1 MAKRTILVDSARR
14 ELEKHGTETF
24 PMTVNH
30 DDLWSFEG
38 KNVPIHWHNDL
49 EINLIRE
56 GEAVFQVYQKS
67 YRVRTGEGFLLNRN
81 VPHSCSSPGNEH
93 VRYSTILVRPDFL
106 YGDFGSDVERKCFQP
121 FLQNSAIPCIYL
133 TGFDENGKEI
143 LQKLNQVEEAFDRK
157 RFCYELKIKGLL
169 CEAFAMIL
177 YGHRQELTK
186 EKMSKTLKAGAIYTR
201 VNDQNTPRELTANME
216 HTEYLWR
223 KRFGID
229 MTPSEKLMKLLEDV
243 GDWSETRWDIDRHS
257 YNIHNPEYQIN
268 VLDSQDTYETLSYF
282 YDDERMLYAPLKLNY
297 LTTTLYETE
306 LWYMDMGR
314 CLIPKPEH
322 KYDIEHGVY
331 YYYIEK
337 DSLNGKLL
345 PLFAYGKSQ
354 CCDRSGREVPVLIF
368 ENKKMRTKFENWL
381 EDNLFLKEKYIADLE
396 NSAIFQ
402 HIKRKEAKNGK
413 STCGVLEV
421 AVAFRFYKKWIKQR
435 EEI

>member
-81 VPHSCSSPGNEH
+81 VPHSCSSPGNDH

-186 EKMSKTLKAGAIYTR
+186 FVPANLQELERLEKMLNYLNMHFTEVISLQDLADQVHLSREVCCRLFKKMTGKTITGYLEEYR
-201 VNDQNTPRELTANME
+201 VNKSFSLVQSGQYSMTQI
-216 HTEYLWR
+216 TEMVGFSNPSRFASAFR
-223 KRFGID
+223 KRFGCN
-229 MTPSEKLMKLLEDV
+229 PGE
-243 GDWSETRWDIDRHS
+243 
-257 YNIHNPEYQIN
+257 YNSVKH
-268 VLDSQDTYETLSYF
+268 
-282 YDDERMLYAPLKLNY
+282 
-297 LTTTLYETE
+297 
-306 LWYMDMGR
+306 
-314 CLIPKPEH
+314 
-322 KYDIEHGVY
+322 
-331 YYYIEK
+331 
-337 DSLNGKLL
+337 
-345 PLFAYGKSQ
+345 
-354 CCDRSGREVPVLIF
+354 
-368 ENKKMRTKFENWL
+368 
-381 EDNLFLKEKYIADLE
+381 
-396 NSAIFQ
+396 
-402 HIKRKEAKNGK
+402 
-413 STCGVLEV
+413 
-421 AVAFRFYKKWIKQR
+421 
-435 EEI
+435 

>member
-186 EKMSKTLKAGAIYTR
+186 FVPANLKELERLEKMLNYLNMHFTEVISLQDLADQVHLSREVCCRLFKKMTGKTITGYLEEYR
-201 VNDQNTPRELTANME
+201 VNKSFSLVQSGQYSMTQI
-216 HTEYLWR
+216 TEMVGFSNPSRFASAFR
-223 KRFGID
+223 KRFGCN
-229 MTPSEKLMKLLEDV
+229 PGE
-243 GDWSETRWDIDRHS
+243 
-257 YNIHNPEYQIN
+257 YNSVKH
-268 VLDSQDTYETLSYF
+268 
-282 YDDERMLYAPLKLNY
+282 
-297 LTTTLYETE
+297 
-306 LWYMDMGR
+306 
-314 CLIPKPEH
+314 
-322 KYDIEHGVY
+322 
-331 YYYIEK
+331 
-337 DSLNGKLL
+337 
-345 PLFAYGKSQ
+345 
-354 CCDRSGREVPVLIF
+354 
-368 ENKKMRTKFENWL
+368 
-381 EDNLFLKEKYIADLE
+381 
-396 NSAIFQ
+396 
-402 HIKRKEAKNGK
+402 
-413 STCGVLEV
+413 
-421 AVAFRFYKKWIKQR
+421 
-435 EEI
+435 

>member
-186 EKMSKTLKAGAIYTR
+186 FVPANLQELERLEKMLNYLNMHFTEVISLQDLADQVHLSREVCCRLFKKMTGKTITGYLEEYR
-201 VNDQNTPRELTANME
+201 VNKSFSLVQSGQYSMTQI
-216 HTEYLWR
+216 TEMMGFSNPSRFASAFR
-223 KRFGID
+223 KRFGCN
-229 MTPSEKLMKLLEDV
+229 PGEY
-243 GDWSETRWDIDRHS
+243 HS
-257 YNIHNPEYQIN
+257 VKH
-268 VLDSQDTYETLSYF
+268 
-282 YDDERMLYAPLKLNY
+282 
-297 LTTTLYETE
+297 
-306 LWYMDMGR
+306 
-314 CLIPKPEH
+314 
-322 KYDIEHGVY
+322 
-331 YYYIEK
+331 
-337 DSLNGKLL
+337 
-345 PLFAYGKSQ
+345 
-354 CCDRSGREVPVLIF
+354 
-368 ENKKMRTKFENWL
+368 
-381 EDNLFLKEKYIADLE
+381 
-396 NSAIFQ
+396 
-402 HIKRKEAKNGK
+402 
-413 STCGVLEV
+413 
-421 AVAFRFYKKWIKQR
+421 
-435 EEI
+435 

>member
-121 FLQNSAIPCIYL
+121 FLQNSAIPCIHL

-169 CEAFAMIL
+169 CDAFAMLL

-186 EKMSKTLKAGAIYTR
+186 FVPANLQELERLEKM
-201 VNDQNTPRELTANME
+201 
-216 HTEYLWR
+216 
-223 KRFGID
+223 
-229 MTPSEKLMKLLEDV
+229 
-243 GDWSETRWDIDRHS
+243 
-257 YNIHNPEYQIN
+257 
-268 VLDSQDTYETLSYF
+268 
-282 YDDERMLYAPLKLNY
+282 LNY
-297 LTTTLYETE
+297 LNMHFTE
-306 LWYMDMGR
+306 V
-314 CLIPKPEH
+314 I
-322 KYDIEHGVY
+322 
-331 YYYIEK
+331 
-337 DSLNGKLL
+337 SLQDLADQVHL
-345 PLFAYGKSQ
+345 S
-354 CCDRSGREVPVLIF
+354 REVCCRLF
-368 ENKKMRTKFENWL
+368 KKMTGKTITGYL
-381 EDNLFLKEKYIADLE
+381 EEYRAN
-396 NSAIFQ
+396 
-402 HIKRKEAKNGK
+402 K
-413 STCGVLEV
+413 SFSLVQSGQYSMTQITEMVGFSNPSRF
-421 AVAFRFYKKWIKQR
+421 ASAFRKQFGCNPG
-435 EEI
+435 EYHSVKH

>member
-56 GEAVFQVYQKS
+56 GEAIFQVYQKS

-169 CEAFAMIL
+169 CEVFAMIL

-186 EKMSKTLKAGAIYTR
+186 FVPANLQELERLEKMLNYLNMHFTEVISLQDLADQVHLSREVCCRLFKKMTGKTITGYLEEYR
-201 VNDQNTPRELTANME
+201 VNKSFSLVQSGQYSMTQI
-216 HTEYLWR
+216 TEMVGFSNPSRFASAFR
-223 KRFGID
+223 KRFGCN
-229 MTPSEKLMKLLEDV
+229 PGE
-243 GDWSETRWDIDRHS
+243 
-257 YNIHNPEYQIN
+257 YNSVKH
-268 VLDSQDTYETLSYF
+268 
-282 YDDERMLYAPLKLNY
+282 
-297 LTTTLYETE
+297 
-306 LWYMDMGR
+306 
-314 CLIPKPEH
+314 
-322 KYDIEHGVY
+322 
-331 YYYIEK
+331 
-337 DSLNGKLL
+337 
-345 PLFAYGKSQ
+345 
-354 CCDRSGREVPVLIF
+354 
-368 ENKKMRTKFENWL
+368 
-381 EDNLFLKEKYIADLE
+381 
-396 NSAIFQ
+396 
-402 HIKRKEAKNGK
+402 
-413 STCGVLEV
+413 
-421 AVAFRFYKKWIKQR
+421 
-435 EEI
+435 

>member
-56 GEAVFQVYQKS
+56 GEAVFQVYQEC
-67 YRVRTGEGFLLNRN
+67 YRVRPGEGFLLNRN
-81 VPHSCSSPGNEH
+81 VPHSCSSAGNEH

-186 EKMSKTLKAGAIYTR
+186 FVPANLQELERLEKM
-201 VNDQNTPRELTANME
+201 
-216 HTEYLWR
+216 
-223 KRFGID
+223 
-229 MTPSEKLMKLLEDV
+229 
-243 GDWSETRWDIDRHS
+243 
-257 YNIHNPEYQIN
+257 
-268 VLDSQDTYETLSYF
+268 
-282 YDDERMLYAPLKLNY
+282 LNY
-297 LTTTLYETE
+297 LN
-306 LWYMDMGR
+306 MHRSNFSSGPGR
-314 CLIPKPEH
+314 SGAFVKR
-322 KYDIEHGVY
+322 
-331 YYYIEK
+331 
-337 DSLNGKLL
+337 SLL
-345 PLFAYGKSQ
+345 PPFQKNDRQNYHRISGRIPCQQKLFAGAEWTVFY
-354 CCDRSGREVPVLIF
+354 DTDHR
-368 ENKKMRTKFENWL
+368 
-381 EDNLFLKEKYIADLE
+381 
-396 NSAIFQ
+396 
-402 HIKRKEAKNGK
+402 NG
-413 STCGVLEV
+413 G
-421 AVAFRFYKKWIKQR
+421 IQ
-435 EEI
+435 

>member
-186 EKMSKTLKAGAIYTR
+186 FVPANLQELERLEKM
-201 VNDQNTPRELTANME
+201 
-216 HTEYLWR
+216 
-223 KRFGID
+223 
-229 MTPSEKLMKLLEDV
+229 
-243 GDWSETRWDIDRHS
+243 
-257 YNIHNPEYQIN
+257 
-268 VLDSQDTYETLSYF
+268 
-282 YDDERMLYAPLKLNY
+282 LNY
-297 LTTTLYETE
+297 LNMHFTE
-306 LWYMDMGR
+306 V
-314 CLIPKPEH
+314 I
-322 KYDIEHGVY
+322 
-331 YYYIEK
+331 
-337 DSLNGKLL
+337 SLQDLADQVHL
-345 PLFAYGKSQ
+345 S
-354 CCDRSGREVPVLIF
+354 REVCCRLF
-368 ENKKMRTKFENWL
+368 KKMTGKTITGYL
-381 EDNLFLKEKYIADLE
+381 EEYRVN
-396 NSAIFQ
+396 
-402 HIKRKEAKNGK
+402 K
-413 STCGVLEV
+413 SFSLVQSGQYSMIQITEMVGFSNPSRF
-421 AVAFRFYKKWIKQR
+421 ASAFRKRVGCNPGEYHSVKH
-435 EEI
+435 

>member
-143 LQKLNQVEEAFDRK
+143 IPTEPNSYKFESFIFDAFEFFDDIAIMRGK
-157 RFCYELKIKGLL
+157 REDDFEPVKN
-169 CEAFAMIL
+169 
-177 YGHRQELTK
+177 K
-186 EKMSKTLKAGAIYTR
+186 EGADSPKTAK
-201 VNDQNTPRELTANME
+201 E
-216 HTEYLWR
+216 
-223 KRFGID
+223 
-229 MTPSEKLMKLLEDV
+229 
-243 GDWSETRWDIDRHS
+243 
-257 YNIHNPEYQIN
+257 
-268 VLDSQDTYETLSYF
+268 
-282 YDDERMLYAPLKLNY
+282 
-297 LTTTLYETE
+297 LYE
-306 LWYMDMGR
+306 
-314 CLIPKPEH
+314 
-322 KYDIEHGVY
+322 KYWEKHG
-331 YYYIEK
+331 
-337 DSLNGKLL
+337 
-345 PLFAYGKSQ
+345 
-354 CCDRSGREVPVLIF
+354 
-368 ENKKMRTKFENWL
+368 KK
-381 EDNLFLKEKYIADLE
+381 
-396 NSAIFQ
+396 
-402 HIKRKEAKNGK
+402 
-413 STCGVLEV
+413 
-421 AVAFRFYKKWIKQR
+421 
-435 EEI
+435 

>member
-143 LQKLNQVEEAFDRK
+143 LQKLNQVEEAFDQK

-186 EKMSKTLKAGAIYTR
+186 FVSANLQELERLEKMLNYLNMHFTEVISLQDLADQVHLSREVCCRLFKKMTGKTITGYLEEYR
-201 VNDQNTPRELTANME
+201 VNKSFSLVQSGQYSMTQI
-216 HTEYLWR
+216 TEMVGFSNPSRFASAFR
-223 KRFGID
+223 KRFGCN
-229 MTPSEKLMKLLEDV
+229 PGE
-243 GDWSETRWDIDRHS
+243 
-257 YNIHNPEYQIN
+257 YNSVKH
-268 VLDSQDTYETLSYF
+268 
-282 YDDERMLYAPLKLNY
+282 
-297 LTTTLYETE
+297 
-306 LWYMDMGR
+306 
-314 CLIPKPEH
+314 
-322 KYDIEHGVY
+322 
-331 YYYIEK
+331 
-337 DSLNGKLL
+337 
-345 PLFAYGKSQ
+345 
-354 CCDRSGREVPVLIF
+354 
-368 ENKKMRTKFENWL
+368 
-381 EDNLFLKEKYIADLE
+381 
-396 NSAIFQ
+396 
-402 HIKRKEAKNGK
+402 
-413 STCGVLEV
+413 
-421 AVAFRFYKKWIKQR
+421 
-435 EEI
+435 

>member
-133 TGFDENGKEI
+133 TGFGENGKEI

-186 EKMSKTLKAGAIYTR
+186 FVPANLQELERLEKMLNYLNMHFTEVISLQDLADQVHLSREVCCRLFKKMTGKTITGYLEEYR
-201 VNDQNTPRELTANME
+201 VNKSFSLVQSGQYSMIQI
-216 HTEYLWR
+216 TEMVGFSNPSRFASAFR
-223 KRFGID
+223 KRFGCN
-229 MTPSEKLMKLLEDV
+229 PGEY
-243 GDWSETRWDIDRHS
+243 HS
-257 YNIHNPEYQIN
+257 VKH
-268 VLDSQDTYETLSYF
+268 
-282 YDDERMLYAPLKLNY
+282 
-297 LTTTLYETE
+297 
-306 LWYMDMGR
+306 
-314 CLIPKPEH
+314 
-322 KYDIEHGVY
+322 
-331 YYYIEK
+331 
-337 DSLNGKLL
+337 
-345 PLFAYGKSQ
+345 
-354 CCDRSGREVPVLIF
+354 
-368 ENKKMRTKFENWL
+368 
-381 EDNLFLKEKYIADLE
+381 
-396 NSAIFQ
+396 
-402 HIKRKEAKNGK
+402 
-413 STCGVLEV
+413 
-421 AVAFRFYKKWIKQR
+421 
-435 EEI
+435 

>member
-121 FLQNSAIPCIYL
+121 FLQNSAIPCIHL

-186 EKMSKTLKAGAIYTR
+186 FVPANLQELERLEKMLNYLNMHFTEVISLQDLADQVHLSREVCCRLFKKMTGKTITGYLEEYR
-201 VNDQNTPRELTANME
+201 VNKSFSLVQSGQYSMTQI
-216 HTEYLWR
+216 TEMVGFSNPSRFASAFR
-223 KRFGID
+223 KRFGCNQG
-229 MTPSEKLMKLLEDV
+229 E
-243 GDWSETRWDIDRHS
+243 
-257 YNIHNPEYQIN
+257 YNSVKH
-268 VLDSQDTYETLSYF
+268 
-282 YDDERMLYAPLKLNY
+282 
-297 LTTTLYETE
+297 
-306 LWYMDMGR
+306 
-314 CLIPKPEH
+314 
-322 KYDIEHGVY
+322 
-331 YYYIEK
+331 
-337 DSLNGKLL
+337 
-345 PLFAYGKSQ
+345 
-354 CCDRSGREVPVLIF
+354 
-368 ENKKMRTKFENWL
+368 
-381 EDNLFLKEKYIADLE
+381 
-396 NSAIFQ
+396 
-402 HIKRKEAKNGK
+402 
-413 STCGVLEV
+413 
-421 AVAFRFYKKWIKQR
+421 
-435 EEI
+435 

>member
-143 LQKLNQVEEAFDRK
+143 LQKLNQVEEAFERK

-186 EKMSKTLKAGAIYTR
+186 FVPANLQELERLEKMLNYLNMHFTEVISLQDLADQVHLSREVCCRLFKKMTGKTITGYLAEYR
-201 VNDQNTPRELTANME
+201 VNKSFSLVQSGQYSMTQI
-216 HTEYLWR
+216 TEMVGFSNPSRFASAFR
-223 KRFGID
+223 KRFGCN
-229 MTPSEKLMKLLEDV
+229 PGE
-243 GDWSETRWDIDRHS
+243 
-257 YNIHNPEYQIN
+257 YNSVKH
-268 VLDSQDTYETLSYF
+268 
-282 YDDERMLYAPLKLNY
+282 
-297 LTTTLYETE
+297 
-306 LWYMDMGR
+306 
-314 CLIPKPEH
+314 
-322 KYDIEHGVY
+322 
-331 YYYIEK
+331 
-337 DSLNGKLL
+337 
-345 PLFAYGKSQ
+345 
-354 CCDRSGREVPVLIF
+354 
-368 ENKKMRTKFENWL
+368 
-381 EDNLFLKEKYIADLE
+381 
-396 NSAIFQ
+396 
-402 HIKRKEAKNGK
+402 
-413 STCGVLEV
+413 
-421 AVAFRFYKKWIKQR
+421 
-435 EEI
+435 

>member
-186 EKMSKTLKAGAIYTR
+186 FVPANLQELERLEKMLNYLNMHFTEVISLQDLADQVHLSREVCCRLFKKMTGKTIIGYLEEYR
-201 VNDQNTPRELTANME
+201 VNKSFSLVQSGQYSMTQI
-216 HTEYLWR
+216 TEMVGFSNPSRFASAFR
-223 KRFGID
+223 KRFGCN
-229 MTPSEKLMKLLEDV
+229 PGE
-243 GDWSETRWDIDRHS
+243 
-257 YNIHNPEYQIN
+257 YNSVKH
-268 VLDSQDTYETLSYF
+268 
-282 YDDERMLYAPLKLNY
+282 
-297 LTTTLYETE
+297 
-306 LWYMDMGR
+306 
-314 CLIPKPEH
+314 
-322 KYDIEHGVY
+322 
-331 YYYIEK
+331 
-337 DSLNGKLL
+337 
-345 PLFAYGKSQ
+345 
-354 CCDRSGREVPVLIF
+354 
-368 ENKKMRTKFENWL
+368 
-381 EDNLFLKEKYIADLE
+381 
-396 NSAIFQ
+396 
-402 HIKRKEAKNGK
+402 
-413 STCGVLEV
+413 
-421 AVAFRFYKKWIKQR
+421 
-435 EEI
+435 

>member
-186 EKMSKTLKAGAIYTR
+186 FVPANLQELERLEKMLNYLNMHFTEVISLQDLADQVHLSREVCCRLFKKMTGKTITGYLEEYR
-201 VNDQNTPRELTANME
+201 VNKSFSLVQSGQYSMT
-216 HTEYLWR
+216 HITEMVGFSNPSRFASAFR
-223 KRFGID
+223 KRFGCN
-229 MTPSEKLMKLLEDV
+229 PGE
-243 GDWSETRWDIDRHS
+243 
-257 YNIHNPEYQIN
+257 YNS
-268 VLDSQDTYETLSYF
+268 V
-282 YDDERMLYAPLKLNY
+282 
-297 LTTTLYETE
+297 
-306 LWYMDMGR
+306 
-314 CLIPKPEH
+314 EH
-322 KYDIEHGVY
+322 
-331 YYYIEK
+331 
-337 DSLNGKLL
+337 
-345 PLFAYGKSQ
+345 
-354 CCDRSGREVPVLIF
+354 
-368 ENKKMRTKFENWL
+368 
-381 EDNLFLKEKYIADLE
+381 
-396 NSAIFQ
+396 
-402 HIKRKEAKNGK
+402 
-413 STCGVLEV
+413 
-421 AVAFRFYKKWIKQR
+421 
-435 EEI
+435 

>member
-56 GEAVFQVYQKS
+56 GEAIFQVYQKS

-186 EKMSKTLKAGAIYTR
+186 FVPANLQELERLEKMLNYLNMHFTEVISLQDLADQVHLSREVCCRLFKKMTGKTITGYLEEYR
-201 VNDQNTPRELTANME
+201 VNKSFSLVQSGQYSMTQI
-216 HTEYLWR
+216 TEMVGFSNPSRFASAFR
-223 KRFGID
+223 KRFGCN
-229 MTPSEKLMKLLEDV
+229 PGEY
-243 GDWSETRWDIDRHS
+243 HS
-257 YNIHNPEYQIN
+257 VKH
-268 VLDSQDTYETLSYF
+268 
-282 YDDERMLYAPLKLNY
+282 
-297 LTTTLYETE
+297 
-306 LWYMDMGR
+306 
-314 CLIPKPEH
+314 
-322 KYDIEHGVY
+322 
-331 YYYIEK
+331 
-337 DSLNGKLL
+337 
-345 PLFAYGKSQ
+345 
-354 CCDRSGREVPVLIF
+354 
-368 ENKKMRTKFENWL
+368 
-381 EDNLFLKEKYIADLE
+381 
-396 NSAIFQ
+396 
-402 HIKRKEAKNGK
+402 
-413 STCGVLEV
+413 
-421 AVAFRFYKKWIKQR
+421 
-435 EEI
+435 

>member
-38 KNVPIHWHNDL
+38 KNVPILWHNDL

-186 EKMSKTLKAGAIYTR
+186 FVPANLQELERLEKMLNYLNMHFTEVISLQDLADQVHLSREVCCRLFKKMTGKTITGYLEEYR
-201 VNDQNTPRELTANME
+201 VNKSFSLVQSGQYSMTQI
-216 HTEYLWR
+216 TEMVGFSNPSRFASAFR
-223 KRFGID
+223 KRFGCN
-229 MTPSEKLMKLLEDV
+229 PGE
-243 GDWSETRWDIDRHS
+243 
-257 YNIHNPEYQIN
+257 YNSVKH
-268 VLDSQDTYETLSYF
+268 
-282 YDDERMLYAPLKLNY
+282 
-297 LTTTLYETE
+297 
-306 LWYMDMGR
+306 
-314 CLIPKPEH
+314 
-322 KYDIEHGVY
+322 
-331 YYYIEK
+331 
-337 DSLNGKLL
+337 
-345 PLFAYGKSQ
+345 
-354 CCDRSGREVPVLIF
+354 
-368 ENKKMRTKFENWL
+368 
-381 EDNLFLKEKYIADLE
+381 
-396 NSAIFQ
+396 
-402 HIKRKEAKNGK
+402 
-413 STCGVLEV
+413 
-421 AVAFRFYKKWIKQR
+421 
-435 EEI
+435 

>member
-1 MAKRTILVDSARR
+1 MFFSARPIIEKRIVKSDSGIAVYDTDIDQISKFIYDNKEDFFAGKQIETGEGKMAKRTILVDSARR

-186 EKMSKTLKAGAIYTR
+186 FVPANLQELERLEKMLNYLNMHFTEVISLQDLADQVHLSREVCCRLFKKMTGKTITGYLEEYR
-201 VNDQNTPRELTANME
+201 VNKSFSLVQSGQYSMTQI
-216 HTEYLWR
+216 TEMVGFSNPSRFASAFR
-223 KRFGID
+223 KRFGCN
-229 MTPSEKLMKLLEDV
+229 PGE
-243 GDWSETRWDIDRHS
+243 
-257 YNIHNPEYQIN
+257 YNSVKH
-268 VLDSQDTYETLSYF
+268 
-282 YDDERMLYAPLKLNY
+282 
-297 LTTTLYETE
+297 
-306 LWYMDMGR
+306 
-314 CLIPKPEH
+314 
-322 KYDIEHGVY
+322 
-331 YYYIEK
+331 
-337 DSLNGKLL
+337 
-345 PLFAYGKSQ
+345 
-354 CCDRSGREVPVLIF
+354 
-368 ENKKMRTKFENWL
+368 
-381 EDNLFLKEKYIADLE
+381 
-396 NSAIFQ
+396 
-402 HIKRKEAKNGK
+402 
-413 STCGVLEV
+413 
-421 AVAFRFYKKWIKQR
+421 
-435 EEI
+435 

>member
-93 VRYSTILVRPDFL
+93 VRYSTIIVRPDFL

-121 FLQNSAIPCIYL
+121 FLQNSAIPCIHL

-186 EKMSKTLKAGAIYTR
+186 FVPANLQELERLEKMLNYLNMHFTEVISLQDLADQVHLSREVCCRLFKKMTGKTITGYMEEYR
-201 VNDQNTPRELTANME
+201 VNKSFSLVQSGQYSMTQI
-216 HTEYLWR
+216 TEMVGFSNPSRFASAFR
-223 KRFGID
+223 KRFGCN
-229 MTPSEKLMKLLEDV
+229 PGE
-243 GDWSETRWDIDRHS
+243 
-257 YNIHNPEYQIN
+257 YNSVKH
-268 VLDSQDTYETLSYF
+268 
-282 YDDERMLYAPLKLNY
+282 
-297 LTTTLYETE
+297 
-306 LWYMDMGR
+306 
-314 CLIPKPEH
+314 
-322 KYDIEHGVY
+322 
-331 YYYIEK
+331 
-337 DSLNGKLL
+337 
-345 PLFAYGKSQ
+345 
-354 CCDRSGREVPVLIF
+354 
-368 ENKKMRTKFENWL
+368 
-381 EDNLFLKEKYIADLE
+381 
-396 NSAIFQ
+396 
-402 HIKRKEAKNGK
+402 
-413 STCGVLEV
+413 
-421 AVAFRFYKKWIKQR
+421 
-435 EEI
+435 

>member
-121 FLQNSAIPCIYL
+121 FLQNSAIPCIHL

-186 EKMSKTLKAGAIYTR
+186 FVSANLQELERLEKMLNYLNMHFTEVISLQDLADQVHLSREVCCRLFKKMTGKTITGYLEEYR
-201 VNDQNTPRELTANME
+201 VNKSFSLVQSGQYSMIQI
-216 HTEYLWR
+216 TEMVGFSNPSRFASAFR
-223 KRFGID
+223 KRFGCN
-229 MTPSEKLMKLLEDV
+229 PGE
-243 GDWSETRWDIDRHS
+243 
-257 YNIHNPEYQIN
+257 YNSVKH
-268 VLDSQDTYETLSYF
+268 
-282 YDDERMLYAPLKLNY
+282 
-297 LTTTLYETE
+297 
-306 LWYMDMGR
+306 
-314 CLIPKPEH
+314 
-322 KYDIEHGVY
+322 
-331 YYYIEK
+331 
-337 DSLNGKLL
+337 
-345 PLFAYGKSQ
+345 
-354 CCDRSGREVPVLIF
+354 
-368 ENKKMRTKFENWL
+368 
-381 EDNLFLKEKYIADLE
+381 
-396 NSAIFQ
+396 
-402 HIKRKEAKNGK
+402 
-413 STCGVLEV
+413 
-421 AVAFRFYKKWIKQR
+421 
-435 EEI
+435 

>member
-121 FLQNSAIPCIYL
+121 FLQNSAIPCIHL

-177 YGHRQELTK
+177 YGYRQELTK
-186 EKMSKTLKAGAIYTR
+186 FVPANLQELERLEKMLNYLNMHFTEVISLQDLADQVHLSREVCCRLFKKMTGKTITGYLEEYR
-201 VNDQNTPRELTANME
+201 VNKSFSLVQSGQYSMTQI
-216 HTEYLWR
+216 TEMVGFSNPSRFASAFR
-223 KRFGID
+223 KRFGCN
-229 MTPSEKLMKLLEDV
+229 PGE
-243 GDWSETRWDIDRHS
+243 
-257 YNIHNPEYQIN
+257 YNSVKH
-268 VLDSQDTYETLSYF
+268 
-282 YDDERMLYAPLKLNY
+282 
-297 LTTTLYETE
+297 
-306 LWYMDMGR
+306 
-314 CLIPKPEH
+314 
-322 KYDIEHGVY
+322 
-331 YYYIEK
+331 
-337 DSLNGKLL
+337 
-345 PLFAYGKSQ
+345 
-354 CCDRSGREVPVLIF
+354 
-368 ENKKMRTKFENWL
+368 
-381 EDNLFLKEKYIADLE
+381 
-396 NSAIFQ
+396 
-402 HIKRKEAKNGK
+402 
-413 STCGVLEV
+413 
-421 AVAFRFYKKWIKQR
+421 
-435 EEI
+435 

>member
-186 EKMSKTLKAGAIYTR
+186 FVPANLQELERLEKMLNYLNMHFTEVISLQDLADQVHLSREVCCRLFKKMTGKTITGYLEEYR
-201 VNDQNTPRELTANME
+201 VNKSFSLVQSGQYSMTQI
-216 HTEYLWR
+216 TEMVGFSNPSRFASAFR
-223 KRFGID
+223 KRFGCN
-229 MTPSEKLMKLLEDV
+229 PGEY
-243 GDWSETRWDIDRHS
+243 HS
-257 YNIHNPEYQIN
+257 VKH
-268 VLDSQDTYETLSYF
+268 
-282 YDDERMLYAPLKLNY
+282 
-297 LTTTLYETE
+297 
-306 LWYMDMGR
+306 
-314 CLIPKPEH
+314 
-322 KYDIEHGVY
+322 
-331 YYYIEK
+331 
-337 DSLNGKLL
+337 
-345 PLFAYGKSQ
+345 
-354 CCDRSGREVPVLIF
+354 
-368 ENKKMRTKFENWL
+368 
-381 EDNLFLKEKYIADLE
+381 
-396 NSAIFQ
+396 
-402 HIKRKEAKNGK
+402 
-413 STCGVLEV
+413 
-421 AVAFRFYKKWIKQR
+421 
-435 EEI
+435 

>member
-186 EKMSKTLKAGAIYTR
+186 FVPANLQELERLEKMLNYLNIHFTEVISLQDLADQVHLSREVCCRLFKKMTGKTITGYLEEYR
-201 VNDQNTPRELTANME
+201 VNKSFSLVQSGQYSMTQI
-216 HTEYLWR
+216 TEMVGFSNPSRFASAFR
-223 KRFGID
+223 KRFGCN
-229 MTPSEKLMKLLEDV
+229 PGE
-243 GDWSETRWDIDRHS
+243 
-257 YNIHNPEYQIN
+257 YNSVKH
-268 VLDSQDTYETLSYF
+268 
-282 YDDERMLYAPLKLNY
+282 
-297 LTTTLYETE
+297 
-306 LWYMDMGR
+306 
-314 CLIPKPEH
+314 
-322 KYDIEHGVY
+322 
-331 YYYIEK
+331 
-337 DSLNGKLL
+337 
-345 PLFAYGKSQ
+345 
-354 CCDRSGREVPVLIF
+354 
-368 ENKKMRTKFENWL
+368 
-381 EDNLFLKEKYIADLE
+381 
-396 NSAIFQ
+396 
-402 HIKRKEAKNGK
+402 
-413 STCGVLEV
+413 
-421 AVAFRFYKKWIKQR
+421 
-435 EEI
+435 

>member
-186 EKMSKTLKAGAIYTR
+186 FVPANLQELERLEKMLNYLNMHFTEVISLQDLADQVHLSREVCCRLFKKMTGKTITGYLEEYR
-201 VNDQNTPRELTANME
+201 ANKSFSLVQSGQYSMTQI
-216 HTEYLWR
+216 TEMVGFSNPSRFASAFR
-223 KRFGID
+223 KRFGCN
-229 MTPSEKLMKLLEDV
+229 PGE
-243 GDWSETRWDIDRHS
+243 
-257 YNIHNPEYQIN
+257 YNSVKH
-268 VLDSQDTYETLSYF
+268 
-282 YDDERMLYAPLKLNY
+282 
-297 LTTTLYETE
+297 
-306 LWYMDMGR
+306 
-314 CLIPKPEH
+314 
-322 KYDIEHGVY
+322 
-331 YYYIEK
+331 
-337 DSLNGKLL
+337 
-345 PLFAYGKSQ
+345 
-354 CCDRSGREVPVLIF
+354 
-368 ENKKMRTKFENWL
+368 
-381 EDNLFLKEKYIADLE
+381 
-396 NSAIFQ
+396 
-402 HIKRKEAKNGK
+402 
-413 STCGVLEV
+413 
-421 AVAFRFYKKWIKQR
+421 
-435 EEI
+435 

>member
-121 FLQNSAIPCIYL
+121 FLQNSAIPCIHL

-186 EKMSKTLKAGAIYTR
+186 FVPANLQELERLEKM
-201 VNDQNTPRELTANME
+201 
-216 HTEYLWR
+216 
-223 KRFGID
+223 
-229 MTPSEKLMKLLEDV
+229 
-243 GDWSETRWDIDRHS
+243 
-257 YNIHNPEYQIN
+257 
-268 VLDSQDTYETLSYF
+268 
-282 YDDERMLYAPLKLNY
+282 LNY
-297 LTTTLYETE
+297 LNMHFTE
-306 LWYMDMGR
+306 V
-314 CLIPKPEH
+314 I
-322 KYDIEHGVY
+322 
-331 YYYIEK
+331 
-337 DSLNGKLL
+337 SLQDLADQVHL
-345 PLFAYGKSQ
+345 S
-354 CCDRSGREVPVLIF
+354 REVCCRLF
-368 ENKKMRTKFENWL
+368 KKMTGKTITGYL
-381 EDNLFLKEKYIADLE
+381 EEYRAN
-396 NSAIFQ
+396 
-402 HIKRKEAKNGK
+402 K
-413 STCGVLEV
+413 SFALVQSGQYSMTQITEMVGFSNPSRF
-421 AVAFRFYKKWIKQR
+421 ASAFRKQFGCNPG
-435 EEI
+435 EYHSVKH

>member
-177 YGHRQELTK
+177 YGNRQELTK
-186 EKMSKTLKAGAIYTR
+186 FVSANLQELERLEKMLNYLNMHFTEVISLQDLADQVHLSREVCCRLFKKMTGKTITGYLEEYR
-201 VNDQNTPRELTANME
+201 VNKSFSLVQSGQYSMIQI
-216 HTEYLWR
+216 TEMVGFSNPSRFASAFR
-223 KRFGID
+223 KRFGCN
-229 MTPSEKLMKLLEDV
+229 PGEY
-243 GDWSETRWDIDRHS
+243 HS
-257 YNIHNPEYQIN
+257 VKH
-268 VLDSQDTYETLSYF
+268 
-282 YDDERMLYAPLKLNY
+282 
-297 LTTTLYETE
+297 
-306 LWYMDMGR
+306 
-314 CLIPKPEH
+314 
-322 KYDIEHGVY
+322 
-331 YYYIEK
+331 
-337 DSLNGKLL
+337 
-345 PLFAYGKSQ
+345 
-354 CCDRSGREVPVLIF
+354 
-368 ENKKMRTKFENWL
+368 
-381 EDNLFLKEKYIADLE
+381 
-396 NSAIFQ
+396 
-402 HIKRKEAKNGK
+402 
-413 STCGVLEV
+413 
-421 AVAFRFYKKWIKQR
+421 
-435 EEI
+435 

>member
-14 ELEKHGTETF
+14 ELEKHGTENF

-186 EKMSKTLKAGAIYTR
+186 FVPANLQELERLEKMLNYLNIHFTEVISLQDLADQVHLSREVCCRLFKKMTGKTITGYLEEYR
-201 VNDQNTPRELTANME
+201 VNKSFSLVQSGQYSMTQI
-216 HTEYLWR
+216 TEMVGFSNPSRFASAFR
-223 KRFGID
+223 KRFGCN
-229 MTPSEKLMKLLEDV
+229 PGE
-243 GDWSETRWDIDRHS
+243 
-257 YNIHNPEYQIN
+257 YNSVKH
-268 VLDSQDTYETLSYF
+268 
-282 YDDERMLYAPLKLNY
+282 
-297 LTTTLYETE
+297 
-306 LWYMDMGR
+306 
-314 CLIPKPEH
+314 
-322 KYDIEHGVY
+322 
-331 YYYIEK
+331 
-337 DSLNGKLL
+337 
-345 PLFAYGKSQ
+345 
-354 CCDRSGREVPVLIF
+354 
-368 ENKKMRTKFENWL
+368 
-381 EDNLFLKEKYIADLE
+381 
-396 NSAIFQ
+396 
-402 HIKRKEAKNGK
+402 
-413 STCGVLEV
+413 
-421 AVAFRFYKKWIKQR
+421 
-435 EEI
+435 

>member
-186 EKMSKTLKAGAIYTR
+186 FVPANLQELERLEKMLNYLNMHFTEVISLQDLADQVHLSREVCCRLFKKMTGKTITGYLEEYR
-201 VNDQNTPRELTANME
+201 VNKSFSLVQSGQYSMTPI
-216 HTEYLWR
+216 TEMVGFSNPSRFASAFR
-223 KRFGID
+223 KRFGCN
-229 MTPSEKLMKLLEDV
+229 PGEY
-243 GDWSETRWDIDRHS
+243 HS
-257 YNIHNPEYQIN
+257 VKH
-268 VLDSQDTYETLSYF
+268 
-282 YDDERMLYAPLKLNY
+282 
-297 LTTTLYETE
+297 
-306 LWYMDMGR
+306 
-314 CLIPKPEH
+314 
-322 KYDIEHGVY
+322 
-331 YYYIEK
+331 
-337 DSLNGKLL
+337 
-345 PLFAYGKSQ
+345 
-354 CCDRSGREVPVLIF
+354 
-368 ENKKMRTKFENWL
+368 
-381 EDNLFLKEKYIADLE
+381 
-396 NSAIFQ
+396 
-402 HIKRKEAKNGK
+402 
-413 STCGVLEV
+413 
-421 AVAFRFYKKWIKQR
+421 
-435 EEI
+435 

>member
-169 CEAFAMIL
+169 CEAFALIL

-186 EKMSKTLKAGAIYTR
+186 FVPANLQELERLEKMLNYLNMHFTEVISLQDLADQVHLSREVCCRLFKKMTGKTITGYLEEYR
-201 VNDQNTPRELTANME
+201 VNKSFSLVQSGQYSMTQI
-216 HTEYLWR
+216 TEMVGFSNPSRFASAFR
-223 KRFGID
+223 KRFGCN
-229 MTPSEKLMKLLEDV
+229 PGE
-243 GDWSETRWDIDRHS
+243 
-257 YNIHNPEYQIN
+257 YNSVKH
-268 VLDSQDTYETLSYF
+268 
-282 YDDERMLYAPLKLNY
+282 
-297 LTTTLYETE
+297 
-306 LWYMDMGR
+306 
-314 CLIPKPEH
+314 
-322 KYDIEHGVY
+322 
-331 YYYIEK
+331 
-337 DSLNGKLL
+337 
-345 PLFAYGKSQ
+345 
-354 CCDRSGREVPVLIF
+354 
-368 ENKKMRTKFENWL
+368 
-381 EDNLFLKEKYIADLE
+381 
-396 NSAIFQ
+396 
-402 HIKRKEAKNGK
+402 
-413 STCGVLEV
+413 
-421 AVAFRFYKKWIKQR
+421 
-435 EEI
+435 

>member
-121 FLQNSAIPCIYL
+121 FLQNSAIPCIHL

-186 EKMSKTLKAGAIYTR
+186 FVPANLQELERLEKMLNYLNMHFTEVISLQDLADQVHLSREVCCRLFKKMTGKTITGYLEEYR
-201 VNDQNTPRELTANME
+201 VNKSFSLVQSGQYSMTQITDMVGFSNPSRFASAF
-216 HTEYLWR
+216 R
-223 KRFGID
+223 KRFGCN
-229 MTPSEKLMKLLEDV
+229 PGE
-243 GDWSETRWDIDRHS
+243 
-257 YNIHNPEYQIN
+257 YNSVKH
-268 VLDSQDTYETLSYF
+268 
-282 YDDERMLYAPLKLNY
+282 
-297 LTTTLYETE
+297 
-306 LWYMDMGR
+306 
-314 CLIPKPEH
+314 
-322 KYDIEHGVY
+322 
-331 YYYIEK
+331 
-337 DSLNGKLL
+337 
-345 PLFAYGKSQ
+345 
-354 CCDRSGREVPVLIF
+354 
-368 ENKKMRTKFENWL
+368 
-381 EDNLFLKEKYIADLE
+381 
-396 NSAIFQ
+396 
-402 HIKRKEAKNGK
+402 
-413 STCGVLEV
+413 
-421 AVAFRFYKKWIKQR
+421 
-435 EEI
+435 

>member
-186 EKMSKTLKAGAIYTR
+186 FVPANLQELERLEKMLNYLNMHFTEVISLQDLADQVHLSREVCCRLFKKMTGKTITGYLEEYR
-201 VNDQNTPRELTANME
+201 VNKSFSLVQSGQYSMTQI
-216 HTEYLWR
+216 TEMVGFSNPSRFASAFR
-223 KRFGID
+223 KRFGCNPGEYHSAHLAAR
-229 MTPSEKLMKLLEDV
+229 MQ
-243 GDWSETRWDIDRHS
+243 RHS
-257 YNIHNPEYQIN
+257 
-268 VLDSQDTYETLSYF
+268 
-282 YDDERMLYAPLKLNY
+282 
-297 LTTTLYETE
+297 
-306 LWYMDMGR
+306 
-314 CLIPKPEH
+314 
-322 KYDIEHGVY
+322 
-331 YYYIEK
+331 
-337 DSLNGKLL
+337 
-345 PLFAYGKSQ
+345 
-354 CCDRSGREVPVLIF
+354 
-368 ENKKMRTKFENWL
+368 
-381 EDNLFLKEKYIADLE
+381 
-396 NSAIFQ
+396 
-402 HIKRKEAKNGK
+402 
-413 STCGVLEV
+413 
-421 AVAFRFYKKWIKQR
+421 
-435 EEI
+435 

>member
-143 LQKLNQVEEAFDRK
+143 LQKLNQIEEAFDRK

-186 EKMSKTLKAGAIYTR
+186 FVPANLQELERLEKMLNYLNMHFTEVISLQDLADQVHLSREVCCRLFKKMTGKTITGYLEEYR
-201 VNDQNTPRELTANME
+201 VNKSFSLVQSGQYSMTQI
-216 HTEYLWR
+216 TEMVGFSNPSRFASAFR
-223 KRFGID
+223 KRFGCN
-229 MTPSEKLMKLLEDV
+229 PGE
-243 GDWSETRWDIDRHS
+243 
-257 YNIHNPEYQIN
+257 YNSVKH
-268 VLDSQDTYETLSYF
+268 
-282 YDDERMLYAPLKLNY
+282 
-297 LTTTLYETE
+297 
-306 LWYMDMGR
+306 
-314 CLIPKPEH
+314 
-322 KYDIEHGVY
+322 
-331 YYYIEK
+331 
-337 DSLNGKLL
+337 
-345 PLFAYGKSQ
+345 
-354 CCDRSGREVPVLIF
+354 
-368 ENKKMRTKFENWL
+368 
-381 EDNLFLKEKYIADLE
+381 
-396 NSAIFQ
+396 
-402 HIKRKEAKNGK
+402 
-413 STCGVLEV
+413 
-421 AVAFRFYKKWIKQR
+421 
-435 EEI
+435 

>member
-133 TGFDENGKEI
+133 TGFGENGKEI

-186 EKMSKTLKAGAIYTR
+186 FVPANLQELERLEKMLNYLNMHFTEVISLQDLADQVHLSREVCCRLFKKMTGKTITGYLEEYR
-201 VNDQNTPRELTANME
+201 VNKSFSLVQSGQYSMTQI
-216 HTEYLWR
+216 TEMVGFSNPSRFASAFR
-223 KRFGID
+223 KRFGCN
-229 MTPSEKLMKLLEDV
+229 PGEY
-243 GDWSETRWDIDRHS
+243 HS
-257 YNIHNPEYQIN
+257 VKH
-268 VLDSQDTYETLSYF
+268 
-282 YDDERMLYAPLKLNY
+282 
-297 LTTTLYETE
+297 
-306 LWYMDMGR
+306 
-314 CLIPKPEH
+314 
-322 KYDIEHGVY
+322 
-331 YYYIEK
+331 
-337 DSLNGKLL
+337 
-345 PLFAYGKSQ
+345 
-354 CCDRSGREVPVLIF
+354 
-368 ENKKMRTKFENWL
+368 
-381 EDNLFLKEKYIADLE
+381 
-396 NSAIFQ
+396 
-402 HIKRKEAKNGK
+402 
-413 STCGVLEV
+413 
-421 AVAFRFYKKWIKQR
+421 
-435 EEI
+435 

>member
-186 EKMSKTLKAGAIYTR
+186 LVPANLQELERLEKMLNYLNMHFTEVISLQDLADQVHLSREVCCRLFKKMTGKTITGYLEEYR
-201 VNDQNTPRELTANME
+201 VNKSFSLVQSGQYSMTQI
-216 HTEYLWR
+216 TEMVGFSNPSRFASAFR
-223 KRFGID
+223 KRFGCN
-229 MTPSEKLMKLLEDV
+229 PGE
-243 GDWSETRWDIDRHS
+243 
-257 YNIHNPEYQIN
+257 YNSVKH
-268 VLDSQDTYETLSYF
+268 
-282 YDDERMLYAPLKLNY
+282 
-297 LTTTLYETE
+297 
-306 LWYMDMGR
+306 
-314 CLIPKPEH
+314 
-322 KYDIEHGVY
+322 
-331 YYYIEK
+331 
-337 DSLNGKLL
+337 
-345 PLFAYGKSQ
+345 
-354 CCDRSGREVPVLIF
+354 
-368 ENKKMRTKFENWL
+368 
-381 EDNLFLKEKYIADLE
+381 
-396 NSAIFQ
+396 
-402 HIKRKEAKNGK
+402 
-413 STCGVLEV
+413 
-421 AVAFRFYKKWIKQR
+421 
-435 EEI
+435 

>member
-121 FLQNSAIPCIYL
+121 FLQNSAIPCIHL

-186 EKMSKTLKAGAIYTR
+186 FVPANLQELERLEKM
-201 VNDQNTPRELTANME
+201 
-216 HTEYLWR
+216 
-223 KRFGID
+223 
-229 MTPSEKLMKLLEDV
+229 
-243 GDWSETRWDIDRHS
+243 
-257 YNIHNPEYQIN
+257 
-268 VLDSQDTYETLSYF
+268 
-282 YDDERMLYAPLKLNY
+282 LNY
-297 LTTTLYETE
+297 LNMHFTE
-306 LWYMDMGR
+306 V
-314 CLIPKPEH
+314 I
-322 KYDIEHGVY
+322 
-331 YYYIEK
+331 
-337 DSLNGKLL
+337 SLQDLADQVHL
-345 PLFAYGKSQ
+345 S
-354 CCDRSGREVPVLIF
+354 REVCCRLF
-368 ENKKMRTKFENWL
+368 KKMTGKTITGYL
-381 EDNLFLKEKYIADLE
+381 EEYRVN
-396 NSAIFQ
+396 
-402 HIKRKEAKNGK
+402 K
-413 STCGVLEV
+413 SFSLVQSGQYSMTQITEMVGFSNPSRF
-421 AVAFRFYKKWIKQR
+421 ASAFRKRVGCNPGEYHSVKH
-435 EEI
+435 

>member
-121 FLQNSAIPCIYL
+121 FLQNSAIPCIHL

-186 EKMSKTLKAGAIYTR
+186 FVPANLQELERLEKMLNYLNMHFTEVISLQDLADQVHLSREVCCRLFKKMTGKTITGYLEEYRLNKSFSLVQSGQYSMTQI
-201 VNDQNTPRELTANME
+201 
-216 HTEYLWR
+216 TEMVGFSNPSRFASAFR
-223 KRFGID
+223 KRFGCN
-229 MTPSEKLMKLLEDV
+229 PGE
-243 GDWSETRWDIDRHS
+243 
-257 YNIHNPEYQIN
+257 YNSVKH
-268 VLDSQDTYETLSYF
+268 
-282 YDDERMLYAPLKLNY
+282 
-297 LTTTLYETE
+297 
-306 LWYMDMGR
+306 
-314 CLIPKPEH
+314 
-322 KYDIEHGVY
+322 
-331 YYYIEK
+331 
-337 DSLNGKLL
+337 
-345 PLFAYGKSQ
+345 
-354 CCDRSGREVPVLIF
+354 
-368 ENKKMRTKFENWL
+368 
-381 EDNLFLKEKYIADLE
+381 
-396 NSAIFQ
+396 
-402 HIKRKEAKNGK
+402 
-413 STCGVLEV
+413 
-421 AVAFRFYKKWIKQR
+421 
-435 EEI
+435 

>member
-1 MAKRTILVDSARR
+1 MAKRTILVDCARR

-177 YGHRQELTK
+177 YGYRQELTK
-186 EKMSKTLKAGAIYTR
+186 FVPANLQELERLEKMLNYLNMHFTEVISLQDLADQVHLSREVCCRLFKKMTGKTITGYLEEYR
-201 VNDQNTPRELTANME
+201 VNKSFSLVQSGQYSMIQI
-216 HTEYLWR
+216 TEMVGFSNPSRFASAFR
-223 KRFGID
+223 KRFGCN
-229 MTPSEKLMKLLEDV
+229 PGEY
-243 GDWSETRWDIDRHS
+243 HS
-257 YNIHNPEYQIN
+257 VKH
-268 VLDSQDTYETLSYF
+268 
-282 YDDERMLYAPLKLNY
+282 
-297 LTTTLYETE
+297 
-306 LWYMDMGR
+306 
-314 CLIPKPEH
+314 
-322 KYDIEHGVY
+322 
-331 YYYIEK
+331 
-337 DSLNGKLL
+337 
-345 PLFAYGKSQ
+345 
-354 CCDRSGREVPVLIF
+354 
-368 ENKKMRTKFENWL
+368 
-381 EDNLFLKEKYIADLE
+381 
-396 NSAIFQ
+396 
-402 HIKRKEAKNGK
+402 
-413 STCGVLEV
+413 
-421 AVAFRFYKKWIKQR
+421 
-435 EEI
+435 

>member
-121 FLQNSAIPCIYL
+121 FLQNSAIPCIHL

-169 CEAFAMIL
+169 CEAFAVIL

-186 EKMSKTLKAGAIYTR
+186 FVPANLQELERLEKMLNYLNMHFTEVISLQDLADQVHLSREVCCRLFKKMTGKTITGYLEEYRTNKSFSLVQSGQYSMTQI
-201 VNDQNTPRELTANME
+201 
-216 HTEYLWR
+216 TEMVGFSNPSRFASAFR
-223 KRFGID
+223 KRFGCN
-229 MTPSEKLMKLLEDV
+229 PGEY
-243 GDWSETRWDIDRHS
+243 HS
-257 YNIHNPEYQIN
+257 VKH
-268 VLDSQDTYETLSYF
+268 
-282 YDDERMLYAPLKLNY
+282 
-297 LTTTLYETE
+297 
-306 LWYMDMGR
+306 
-314 CLIPKPEH
+314 
-322 KYDIEHGVY
+322 
-331 YYYIEK
+331 
-337 DSLNGKLL
+337 
-345 PLFAYGKSQ
+345 
-354 CCDRSGREVPVLIF
+354 
-368 ENKKMRTKFENWL
+368 
-381 EDNLFLKEKYIADLE
+381 
-396 NSAIFQ
+396 
-402 HIKRKEAKNGK
+402 
-413 STCGVLEV
+413 
-421 AVAFRFYKKWIKQR
+421 
-435 EEI
+435 

>member
-186 EKMSKTLKAGAIYTR
+186 FVPANLQELERLEKMLNYLNMHFTEVISLQDLADQVHLSREVCCRLFKKMTGKTITGYLGEYR
-201 VNDQNTPRELTANME
+201 VNKSFSLVQSGQYSMTQI
-216 HTEYLWR
+216 TEMVGFSNPSRFASAFR
-223 KRFGID
+223 KRFGCN
-229 MTPSEKLMKLLEDV
+229 PGE
-243 GDWSETRWDIDRHS
+243 
-257 YNIHNPEYQIN
+257 YNSVKH
-268 VLDSQDTYETLSYF
+268 
-282 YDDERMLYAPLKLNY
+282 
-297 LTTTLYETE
+297 
-306 LWYMDMGR
+306 
-314 CLIPKPEH
+314 
-322 KYDIEHGVY
+322 
-331 YYYIEK
+331 
-337 DSLNGKLL
+337 
-345 PLFAYGKSQ
+345 
-354 CCDRSGREVPVLIF
+354 
-368 ENKKMRTKFENWL
+368 
-381 EDNLFLKEKYIADLE
+381 
-396 NSAIFQ
+396 
-402 HIKRKEAKNGK
+402 
-413 STCGVLEV
+413 
-421 AVAFRFYKKWIKQR
+421 
-435 EEI
+435 